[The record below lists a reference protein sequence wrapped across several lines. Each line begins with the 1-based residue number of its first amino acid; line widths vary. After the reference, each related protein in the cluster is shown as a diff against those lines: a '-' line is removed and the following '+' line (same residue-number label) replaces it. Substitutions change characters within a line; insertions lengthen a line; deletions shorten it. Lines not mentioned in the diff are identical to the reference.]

1 MKHLLL
7 MIFAVAL
14 TAPAMADIQ
23 DEARLELDQMNSR
36 GWHHI
41 GCVNQSNGARKCLQ
55 RARQQGYSH
64 SRVQQDYLCNPRVF
78 LTCYGWAGR
87 GEDSL
92 NEMESEL
99 SRSTCGGYV
108 KPATCNSHPQC
119 KWVGSCVPR

>member
-78 LTCYGWAGR
+78 LTCYGWSGR
-87 GEDSL
+87 GEDNL

-99 SRSTCGGYV
+99 SRSTCGG
-108 KPATCNSHPQC
+108 
-119 KWVGSCVPR
+119 

>member
-1 MKHLLL
+1 MKHLLV

-14 TAPAMADIQ
+14 TAPAFANIQ
-23 DEARLELDQMNSR
+23 DEANLELEHMNSR
-36 GWHHI
+36 

-87 GEDSL
+87 GGESLSDLDSD
-92 NEMESEL
+92 S
-99 SRSTCGGYV
+99 SRSSCGGYV
-108 KPATCNSHPQC
+108 KPATCNSHPDC